1 MPKKKNTPAR
11 YAFIGLIVAGL
22 GCLGLGVVALL
33 QGTIALRLFTPP
45 SANTIPQA
53 LAISAGVIVVGLAA
67 YSILNPE
74 SVRRFISG
82 RQARYGSNA
91 LVMSLAFILILI
103 IVNVLVYQNPKTWDL
118 TEGKSHTL
126 APQSI
131 QALNTLPEKVTA
143 IAFFSPQTPSDTARQ
158 LLTDFQG
165 SSKGKFDF
173 RFVDPTTDPLQARQ
187 YGITRDGQIVLTMGK
202 ATETASS
209 ADESSITEALARL
222 INPQARTVYFMTG
235 HGEPDVA
242 GTGTIALT
250 RASQTLTSKN
260 YTVKTLNL
268 AAENKVPDDA
278 KTIIIVGPQNP
289 LLDSEV
295 ALLKA
300 YLDKGGALV
309 IMEDPTPLTKIG
321 SNPDPLANYLQ
332 SDWGVTLDNDMV
344 IDQTTSQPLSA
355 ISASY
360 SKSAP
365 ITQNMTTVTI
375 MPEARSLE
383 ISKTLPNGVTAE
395 PLILTAQNSWGET
408 DLAALQANQKASFD
422 ATTDIPGPLILGV
435 AANNALGGGRV
446 VVFGN
451 SAFVTDKGF
460 DYYANGDIFANSVDW
475 AAQQTNLINIT
486 PRTPP
491 TRVFNPP
498 TQALMIAVVLGA
510 VILIPGLT
518 VAAGISSWLA
528 RRRQG

>member
-321 SNPDPLANYLQ
+321 WMPCRVRPL
-332 SDWGVTLDNDMV
+332 
-344 IDQTTSQPLSA
+344 P
-355 ISASY
+355 
-360 SKSAP
+360 
-365 ITQNMTTVTI
+365 
-375 MPEARSLE
+375 
-383 ISKTLPNGVTAE
+383 
-395 PLILTAQNSWGET
+395 TAQRRSSTKTRAARRTSREKGSATLGAWPIPERRKSMAASATGWNRNLSMSATPGV
-408 DLAALQANQKASFD
+408 LAARTSRSRD
-422 ATTDIPGPLILGV
+422 P
-435 AANNALGGGRV
+435 
-446 VVFGN
+446 
-451 SAFVTDKGF
+451 SARKRSWRAF
-460 DYYANGDIFANSVDW
+460 
-475 AAQQTNLINIT
+475 
-486 PRTPP
+486 PRRSHGWKRWRSMP
-491 TRVFNPP
+491 
-498 TQALMIAVVLGA
+498 
-510 VILIPGLT
+510 
-518 VAAGISSWLA
+518 
-528 RRRQG
+528 